1 MNINHWS
8 CNKPIQND
16 KVSQNAKC
24 EIVCLDGFDV
34 VVGKN
39 TFDKKIGRVT
49 ALSVF
54 ACILG
59 GKNRFFI
66 RVSQKLID

>member
-1 MNINHWS
+1 MNINNWA

-39 TFDKKIGRVT
+39 TLDKINGRVT
-49 ALSVF
+49 A
-54 ACILG
+54 
-59 GKNRFFI
+59 
-66 RVSQKLID
+66 